1 MLSNF
6 PPQAKPPHLHLTI
19 PVIKSND
26 YVKHSEIS
34 MIHQSSIVAI
44 ALQNFFIKVRL
55 KSISSLIAKGDK

>member
-44 ALQNFFIKVRL
+44 ALQNFFISLFKNDSL
-55 KSISSLIAKGDK
+55 KSYCKGR